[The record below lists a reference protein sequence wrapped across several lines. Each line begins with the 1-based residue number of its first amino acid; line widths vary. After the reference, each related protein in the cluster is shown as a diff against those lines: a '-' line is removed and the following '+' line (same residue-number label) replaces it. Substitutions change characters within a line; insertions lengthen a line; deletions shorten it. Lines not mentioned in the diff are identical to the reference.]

1 MRVTILSCLN
11 YKEARTSVK
20 CAMHVPVVDL
30 GEAHPPLLFPIILG
44 KKREVTEGGKAG
56 RAGKTESPPPP
67 LPPTPPLSSRS
78 GSANVYL
85 SFGKISESL

>member
-30 GEAHPPLLFPIILG
+30 GEAPPPPFPIILG
-44 KKREVTEGGKAG
+44 KKGEVTEGGKAG
-56 RAGKTESPPPP
+56 RASKTESPPPP